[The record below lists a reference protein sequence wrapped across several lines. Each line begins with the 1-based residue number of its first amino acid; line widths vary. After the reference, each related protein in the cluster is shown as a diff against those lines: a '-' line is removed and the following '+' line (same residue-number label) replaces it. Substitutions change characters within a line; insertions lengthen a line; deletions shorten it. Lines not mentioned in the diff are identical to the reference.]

1 MAFYFFI
8 DVLIM
13 RDILMILFSIVAC
26 IAVIVL
32 SIWVIKS
39 IINSAENNP
48 TWQGIIFSAMMGLLL
63 LYLFFCWMGWMGE
76 ERSNE

>member
-1 MAFYFFI
+1 
-8 DVLIM
+8 M
-13 RDILMILFSIVAC
+13 RDILVILFSI
-26 IAVIVL
+26 AVCVGIIVFL
-32 SIWVIKS
+32 IWLIKS

-48 TWQGIIFSAMMGLLL
+48 TWHGIIFSAMMGLLP